1 MFELDQSLQEWT
13 KRFGPTAAMRN
24 CDIEELAQHV
34 RDSVAALKS
43 KGLDDEEAFLVATHR
58 VGPTGAVEEEFAKVN
73 GGHTKAYQLFWMI
86 SGVMLF
92 EVCRLCIAAV
102 TNLSGVLVASAGGGG
117 SVIGYSSVAITTL
130 LWLGV
135 AIWVYRMSVIASDRR
150 SIDRV
155 LTQPYGKW
163 VGIAAALL
171 FLVSAMTKIGSQIIM
186 AYLTPLADYGQA
198 AAILALANAV
208 LAFLI
213 PMAFLFVILS
223 IRSSLPG
230 KVETAQ

>member
-1 MFELDQSLQEWT
+1 MFQLEQHLQEWT
-13 KRFGPTAAMRN
+13 KRFGPTTSMRD

-34 RDSVAALKS
+34 RDSIASLTA

-58 VGPTGAVEEEFAKVN
+58 IGPACALEEEFAKVN
-73 GGHTKAYQLFWMI
+73 SGRIKVYQLFWM
-86 SGVMLF
+86 V
-92 EVCRLCIAAV
+92 
-102 TNLSGVLVASAGGGG
+102 SGVLLFEMCRFFIGAATSFGGILAASAGGNG

-135 AIWVYRMSVIASDRR
+135 AIWLYRVSVAPNGQR

-163 VGIAAALL
+163 VGIAGVLL
-171 FLVSAMTKIGSQIIM
+171 FLVSAMTKFGSQIVM

-208 LAFLI
+208 LALLI
-213 PMAFLFVILS
+213 PMAFLFVMLS
-223 IRSSLPG
+223 IRNRLRDSAI
-230 KVETAQ
+230 T